1 MVMLRNLTNFVF
13 LVAFFYSCGNVSEHN
28 ATDDKGKSFYG
39 KDESFYE
46 GIGVGPIKSVQL
58 SDTLNEE
65 WVKKGQT
72 IYQQKCIACHNL
84 TTERLIGPGWKGVTL
99 RRRPEWIMNMV
110 INPDEMVSNDLMAQ
124 QMMEE
129 YKTKMLNQH
138 LNEIDARMILEF
150 MRKND
155 EGLSSSTK

>member
-1 MVMLRNLTNFVF
+1 
-13 LVAFFYSCGNVSEHN
+13 
-28 ATDDKGKSFYG
+28 
-39 KDESFYE
+39 
-46 GIGVGPIKSVQL
+46 
-58 SDTLNEE
+58 
-65 WVKKGQT
+65 
-72 IYQQKCIACHNL
+72 
-84 TTERLIGPGWKGVTL
+84 
-99 RRRPEWIMNMV
+99 MNMV